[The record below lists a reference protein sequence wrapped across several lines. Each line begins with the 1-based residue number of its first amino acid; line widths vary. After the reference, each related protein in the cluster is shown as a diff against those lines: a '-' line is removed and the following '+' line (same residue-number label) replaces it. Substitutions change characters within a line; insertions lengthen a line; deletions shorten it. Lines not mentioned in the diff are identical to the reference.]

1 MSHHS
6 PYPGNHESDNMN
18 KLYGFE
24 GEVTS
29 KYSSQMMALFSE
41 VFDWL
46 PLAHCMHRGQDTGK
60 PRPYGVH

>member
-1 MSHHS
+1 
-6 PYPGNHESDNMN
+6 MN

-46 PLAHCMHRGQDTGK
+46 PLAHCIEGK
-60 PRPYGVH
+60 ILVSHTHNGVHYIEQLKYTACFACVCE

>member
-24 GEVTS
+24 GEVMS

-41 VFDWL
+41 VFDWD
-46 PLAHCMHRGQDTGK
+46 PLAHCIEGK
-60 PRPYGVH
+60 ILVSHAHMVCTK

>member
-6 PYPGNHESDNMN
+6 LYPGNHESDNMN

-46 PLAHCMHRGQDTGK
+46 PLAHCIEGK
-60 PRPYGVH
+60 ILVSHTHMVCTK

>member
-29 KYSSQMMALFSE
+29 KYSSQMMALFSG
-41 VFDWL
+41 L
-46 PLAHCMHRGQDTGK
+46 
-60 PRPYGVH
+60 